1 MTYFIDP
8 YTKYYENLKDASGM
22 SSGASTASDSVS
34 SLGTN
39 STNLTSGIT
48 ASQWQEIGASEVI
61 NTIIP
66 GLTTLLSKLSSDL
79 SSTLSVAVSKASE
92 LGAKAEELKEK
103 DEKYEAA
110 KKELDE
116 LKSNEPT
123 KYDEDYIE
131 TDAHKAW
138 KTKVTEKEDEVKKLE
153 TECKNLQ
160 GEADGIAGEINALE
174 VSKAEEVTVNVGT
187 GTQAQSTD
195 MTVLANDGRFVKLNY
210 SGSTWN
216 VINTKKISV
225 VDFVKF
231 IQQHGLNQ
239 TSHQAKYGNECLG
252 VAYAYSNRLYNKNPL
267 YTNMDSF
274 YSGAYT
280 MNNNKAYE
288 TTNKQAMLGVV
299 YDELMAGRPCVV
311 QVTTKAGHRHFATC
325 VGMKSTVTSRDTIK
339 EEDLLIIDSWD
350 GKLEAMDGSITSD
363 RHLFANNQGEWFV
376 GRLKQGNAA

>member
-39 STNLTSGIT
+39 STNLTNGIT

-138 KTKVTEKEDEVKKLE
+138 KTKVTEKDDEVKKLE
-153 TECKNLQ
+153 TECKDLQ

-174 VSKAEEVTVNVGT
+174 VSKAEEVQVTVGT
-187 GTQAQSTD
+187 GVQETGTD
-195 MTVLANDGRFVKLNY
+195 LQILDNDGTFVKINY
-210 SGSTWN
+210 SGSTFR
-216 VINTKKISV
+216 VVNTKNISV

-231 IQQHGLNQ
+231 IQKYRLEQ
-239 TSHQAKYGNECLG
+239 TDQPGYGDSCLG
-252 VAYAYSNRLYNKNPL
+252 VAKAYGNRMYNNTKL
-267 YTNMDSF
+267 YTDMKGL

-280 MNNNKAYE
+280 AFDKGTYSAD
-288 TTNKQAMLGVV
+288 KQYILGLI
-299 YDELMAGRPCVV
+299 YDELVQGKPCVV
-311 QVTTKAGHRHFATC
+311 MVTTKAGHRHFATV
-325 VGMKSTVTSRDTIK
+325 VGMKDTVTGKSSLK

-350 GKLEAMDGSITSD
+350 GKLEAMDNSETAD
-363 RHLFANNQGEWFV
+363 RHMHREGGKYRV
-376 GRLKQGNAA
+376 DRLKA